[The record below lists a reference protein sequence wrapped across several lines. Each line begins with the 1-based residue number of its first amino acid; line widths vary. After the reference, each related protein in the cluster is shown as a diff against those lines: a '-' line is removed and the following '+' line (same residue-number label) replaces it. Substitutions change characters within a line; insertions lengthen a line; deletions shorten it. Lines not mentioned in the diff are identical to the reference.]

1 MSPKVSILVPV
12 YNVEAFIERCAVSLF
27 EQTFDDI
34 EYIFV
39 NDCTPDNSIEV
50 LKKVIEKYPN
60 RNSHIKIIH
69 HKTNRGLAGARN
81 TGIQNA
87 TGDYILHIDSDDYID
102 LATVS
107 LLYNSAL
114 TNDSDMVI
122 CDYILEWKNQK
133 KHIVQSWDESNTEFI
148 KQILAVDAMPC
159 VWNKLIRRSIY
170 ISNDIS
176 AIEGVN
182 LGEDLSVLPKLL
194 YFAKKIN
201 KVDKN
206 LIHYMQ
212 INPNSYTKNY
222 NIKNIQNV
230 ISVMSEL
237 TFFFESKKDYY
248 LYADSILKGKIRKK
262 IDLIYNSDKQYWDDL
277 INIFPEIN
285 ELRGYS
291 FLSYREKISYFF
303 IRNNF
308 KKSFYLY
315 RANYLK
321 IFKVVQRIKGR

>member
-87 TGDYILHIDSDDYID
+87 TGDYILHIDSDDYIELD
-102 LATVS
+102 TVR

-114 TNDSDMVI
+114 NNDSDMVV
-122 CDYILEWKNQK
+122 CDYILEWKSQRKLILQN
-133 KHIVQSWDESNTEFI
+133 WDSSNKEFI
-148 KQILAVDAMPC
+148 KKVLTVEAMPC

-170 ISNDIS
+170 IDNNVK

-182 LGEDLSVLPKLL
+182 FGEDLSVLPKLL
-194 YFAKKIN
+194 YFAKKI
-201 KVDKN
+201 KF
-206 LIHYMQ
+206 LGQ
-212 INPNSYTKNY
+212 I
-222 NIKNIQNV
+222 
-230 ISVMSEL
+230 
-237 TFFFESKKDYY
+237 
-248 LYADSILKGKIRKK
+248 
-262 IDLIYNSDKQYWDDL
+262 
-277 INIFPEIN
+277 
-285 ELRGYS
+285 
-291 FLSYREKISYFF
+291 
-303 IRNNF
+303 
-308 KKSFYLY
+308 
-315 RANYLK
+315 
-321 IFKVVQRIKGR
+321 

>member
-201 KVDKN
+201 KVDQN

-277 INIFPEIN
+277 LTIFPEIN
-285 ELRGYS
+285 KCTDLS
-291 FLSYREKISYFF
+291 FLTKRERVLYFL
-303 IRNNF
+303 IKNNF
-308 KKSFYLY
+308 SSMLEIYIKSYHI
-315 RANYLK
+315 
-321 IFKVVQRIKGR
+321 IFDHVQKLKGR

>member
-1 MSPKVSILVPV
+1 MNPKVSILVPI

-27 EQTFDDI
+27 EQTFEDI

-148 KQILAVDAMPC
+148 KKILAVDAMPC

-262 IDLIYNSDKQYWDDL
+262 IDLIYNSDKQYWNEL
-277 INIFPEIN
+277 FTIFPETKEIRN
-285 ELRGYS
+285 YN
-291 FLSYREKISYFF
+291 FLSKREKLIYFF
-303 IRNNF
+303 VENNQKASLLYY
-308 KKSFYLY
+308 KKAYNTLFNL
-315 RANYLK
+315 
-321 IFKVVQRIKGR
+321 VQKLKGR